1 MAIVTISKVA
11 GTPSERI
18 ARTVAEHLDY
28 RYADREIADLLA
40 DFGFRQEDQDSFVDK
55 ATSFWHSFSQS
66 RIRFHHDVKKVV
78 SETARQG
85 NLVIHGWGAQLVLK
99 GIGGVLKVRITTP
112 LGIRKENLVSEL
124 GCSAADAETSI
135 KKRDRDSAGYIRT
148 FFGADWSDPDLYD
161 LTINSA
167 QLSDDSIVGIIS
179 QALNSPEFTSQK
191 ETLAEELQDRALLYS
206 IESGLQEIA
215 GSETISAEVK
225 KGVVSLTGVV
235 DKPAIKQ
242 NCVSIVEG
250 IAADARLNNQIRV
263 LADNLE

>member
-11 GTPSERI
+11 GTPAERV

-28 RYADREIADLLA
+28 RYADKEIADRLA

-66 RIRFHHDVKKVV
+66 RIRFHQDVKKVV

-85 NLVIHGWGAQLVLK
+85 NLVIHGWGAQLVLRD
-99 GIGGVLKVRITTP
+99 IGGVLKVRITTP
-112 LGIRKENLVSEL
+112 LEIRRENLVSEL
-124 GCSAADAETSI
+124 GCSGAEAETLI
-135 KKRDRDSAGYIRT
+135 RKRDGDSAGYIRT

-167 QLSDDSIVGIIS
+167 QLSVDSIVGIIF
-179 QALNSPEFTSQK
+179 QALNLLEFTTRRES
-191 ETLAEELQDRALLYS
+191 LAEELQDRALLYS
-206 IESGLQEIA
+206 VESRLQEID

-225 KGVVSLTGVV
+225 KGVVTLTGVV

-242 NCVSIVEG
+242 NCASMAEEL
-250 IAADARLNNQIRV
+250 AADARLDNQIRV